1 MRSVLSFSRPRSEGW
16 PHHGPAFSIYLC
28 PLSFWLTLPRG
39 VLSTSWCCPSR
50 PCVVFLACVHVTSL
64 TVPCIISF
72 SRHFACNFCGEA
84 YVPEKI
90 PTSLQQQ
97 RVYSKRQSVK
107 VCSMC
112 PSVATHCRQRV
123 HLPMLWSMKRLPLQ
137 HDRLLQLVISVEFP
151 AVAVVLLQL
160 RVT

>member
-1 MRSVLSFSRPRSEGW
+1 VVCSFLQPSSVRGLATPWTCFLHLSLSSVILVDSSTRSPVHVLVLSLQAVRG
-16 PHHGPAFSIYLC
+16 
-28 PLSFWLTLPRG
+28 LPR
-39 VLSTSWCCPSR
+39 LRTR
-50 PCVVFLACVHVTSL
+50 YTVTSL

-84 YVPEKI
+84 YVPENI

-123 HLPMLWSMKRLPLQ
+123 HLPML
-137 HDRLLQLVISVEFP
+137 
-151 AVAVVLLQL
+151 
-160 RVT
+160 